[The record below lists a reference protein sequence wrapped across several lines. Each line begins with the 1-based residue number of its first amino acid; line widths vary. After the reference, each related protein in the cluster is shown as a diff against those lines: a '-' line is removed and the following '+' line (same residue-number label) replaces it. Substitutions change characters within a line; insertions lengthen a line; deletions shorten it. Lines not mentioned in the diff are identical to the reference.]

1 MSGAGSFI
9 QNTKIEDSFWSRMR
23 DTVRREGIPYQ
34 WKALNDQ
41 IPGAEPSYCMRN
53 FRIAAGK
60 ESGQHAGFVFQ
71 DSDVAKWIEGA
82 AYSLRWHPD
91 KELEAIIDGA
101 IGEVVAAQQP
111 DGYLDTYY
119 IIGGLDKR
127 WTNLKDN
134 HELYCAGHMIE
145 AAVAY
150 YQVTGK
156 RVLLDA
162 MIRFVDYIDSVLGA
176 EPGKL
181 HGYPGHPV
189 IEMALRRLYAVTL
202 TRST

>member
-9 QNTKIEDSFWSRMR
+9 HNANIEDALWNRMR
-23 DTVRREGIPYQ
+23 ETVRREGIPYQ
-34 WKALNDQ
+34 WEALNDR

-60 ESGQHAGFVFQ
+60 QPGQHAGFVFQ

-91 KELEAIIDGA
+91 EALEAVIDGA
-101 IGEVVAAQQP
+101 IEEVVAAQQP

-119 IIGGLDKR
+119 IINGLDRR

-150 YQVTGK
+150 YRVTH
-156 RVLLDA
+156 
-162 MIRFVDYIDSVLGA
+162 FV
-176 EPGKL
+176 
-181 HGYPGHPV
+181 
-189 IEMALRRLYAVTL
+189 
-202 TRST
+202 